1 MKGQPGLRVKEIAF
15 VRLRRTAITFF
26 SSLPVGRQAKKV
38 SNPDSYRETQPA
50 CISIEKLHFIPFEM
64 RRLRFTT
71 LPNF

>member
-38 SNPDSYRETQPA
+38 IKKPS
-50 CISIEKLHFIPFEM
+50 
-64 RRLRFTT
+64 
-71 LPNF
+71 LPVFQLKNYTSFHLK